1 MLRDNILIEDEI
13 DQVRVL
19 PERRRAALELQAE
32 IDALGVDNV
41 ALIRMIRALIRMIR
55 EMSSMQVPEYI
66 GGDISSYAEALPMP
80 VLRDLMSRLRP
91 PAVGEPQA
99 AWPVVSFTSKLC
111 ETC

>member
-41 ALIRMIRALIRMIR
+41 ALIRMIRVIR

-80 VLRDLMSRLRP
+80 VLRDLMSRLREMRSDRQPQSEAP
-91 PAVGEPQA
+91 PQLTED
-99 AWPVVSFTSKLC
+99 
-111 ETC
+111 

>member
-41 ALIRMIRALIRMIR
+41 ALIRMIR
-55 EMSSMQVPEYI
+55 

-80 VLRDLMSRLRP
+80 VLRDLMSRLREMRSDRQPQSEAP
-91 PAVGEPQA
+91 PQLTED
-99 AWPVVSFTSKLC
+99 
-111 ETC
+111 